1 MIQSPGRP
9 PPEAGPPYP
18 EVVPAVDSSA
28 ALAEELRAAIGSL
41 VRRTRAADVLP
52 GSQAAALG
60 LLDREGAA
68 TIAELASRSGVRHQ
82 SMSRVVGQLRE
93 HGAVRS
99 AADPRDGRSVL
110 LHITEPGSR
119 LLDQDRRR
127 RADQLA
133 GAIDAELDA
142 AEREQLARAVELLQR
157 LTARI
162 EHA

>member
-1 MIQSPGRP
+1 MIQPPGRP

-18 EVVPAVDSSA
+18 EVVPAVDSA

-52 GSQAAALG
+52 GNQAAALG

-110 LHITEPGSR
+110 LHITEPGRR
-119 LLDQDRRR
+119 LLNQDRRR

>member
-1 MIQSPGRP
+1 MSQSPP
-9 PPEAGPPYP
+9 PARSRYP
-18 EVVPAVDSSA
+18 GVVPATDSA
-28 ALAEELRAAIGSL
+28 ALAEELRATIGSL

-52 GSQAAALG
+52 GNQAAALG

>member
-1 MIQSPGRP
+1 MTGP
-9 PPEAGPPYP
+9 PPPARPRYP
-18 EVVPAVDSSA
+18 EVVPAIDSA
-28 ALAEELRAAIGSL
+28 ALAEELRATIGSL

-52 GSQAAALG
+52 GNQAAALG
-60 LLDREGAA
+60 LLDRGGAA

-93 HGAVRS
+93 QGAVRS

-110 LHITEPGSR
+110 LHITDRGR
-119 LLDQDRRR
+119 LLLNQDRCR

-142 AEREQLARAVELLQR
+142 AEREQLARAIELLQR

-162 EHA
+162 EHI